1 MGKRGPLHQRGL
13 KRRKGRQ
20 DAIDAAT
27 TQGTV
32 EADFESPFEPDDDW
46 HPEALALYEA
56 AEKSGQAEWYAESD
70 WAKLYMLC
78 DQLSQNLRP
87 QFVGFAKQSRVV
99 EVNGEDRL
107 VQEDIP
113 IAGVRPMNGATIN
126 ALQALMA
133 SLGISEGDRRRMG
146 IELQRKKDGEG
157 NEAERQARE
166 DAKMLEDMQSGNV
179 IPIDRASG
187 GA

>member
-13 KRRKGRQ
+13 TRRKSRQ

-27 TQGTV
+27 TVGQV
-32 EADFESPFEPDDDW
+32 EVDFESPFEPDETW

-56 AEKSGQAEWYAESD
+56 AEGSGQAQWYAESD

-78 DQLSQNLRP
+78 DQLSQNLKP
-87 QFVGFAKQSRVV
+87 QFVGFAKQARVV
-99 EVNGEDRL
+99 EVNGREEL
-107 VQEDIP
+107 VYEQVP
-113 IAGVRPMNGATIN
+113 IGGVRPMNGATIN
-126 ALQALMA
+126 ALQALMS

-146 IELQRKKDGEG
+146 IELHREKPGGESD
-157 NEAERQARE
+157 AERQARE
-166 DAKMLEDMQSGNV
+166 DAAALEAMQTGNV

-187 GA
+187 DH

>member
-1 MGKRGPLHQRGL
+1 MGKRGPMHQRGL
-13 KRRKGRQ
+13 KRRKSRQ

-32 EADFESPFEPDDDW
+32 EADFESPFEPDDNW

-70 WAKLYMLC
+70 WMKLYMLC
-78 DQLSQNLRP
+78 DQLSQNLQP

-99 EVNGEDRL
+99 EVNGEERL
-107 VQEDIP
+107 VQEDVP

-126 ALQALMA
+126 ALQSLMS

-146 IELQRKKDGEG
+146 IELQREKQGGETDV
-157 NEAERQARE
+157 EKQARE
-166 DAKMLEDMQSGNV
+166 AAQLVEGMRTGNV
-179 IPIDRASG
+179 IPMERASG
-187 GA
+187 DA